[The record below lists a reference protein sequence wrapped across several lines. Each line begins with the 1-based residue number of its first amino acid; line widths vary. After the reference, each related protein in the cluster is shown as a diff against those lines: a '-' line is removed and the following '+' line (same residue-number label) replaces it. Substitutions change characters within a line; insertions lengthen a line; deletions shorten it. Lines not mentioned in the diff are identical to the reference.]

1 MGEHLKGYH
10 THGKYYVDAGISPGK
25 ATHGD
30 HLKCGGPQGIN

>member
-1 MGEHLKGYH
+1 MGEHHKRYH
-10 THGKYYVDAGISPGK
+10 THGKYYLDAGISLGK